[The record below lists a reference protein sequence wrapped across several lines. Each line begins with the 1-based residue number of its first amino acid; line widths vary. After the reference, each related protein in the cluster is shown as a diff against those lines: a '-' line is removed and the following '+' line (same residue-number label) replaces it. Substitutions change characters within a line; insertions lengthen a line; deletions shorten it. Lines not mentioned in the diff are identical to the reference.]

1 MKTINWKSLLV
12 SLAISLGAGVLG
24 NIVGG
29 NRDGQYEQLY
39 QPSLAPPGWVFPIVW
54 TILFILMGI
63 AAYLIYESDSQ
74 EKKEALG
81 IYAAQLIAN
90 IGWSLIF
97 FGLDAYLLAFAWILL
112 LWYLIFL
119 TWQSFRK
126 INKTAGW
133 LLVPYLAWVTFA
145 TYLNL
150 AIAIHYYF

>member
-12 SLAISLGAGVLG
+12 SLAISLGAGILG

-29 NRDGQYEQLY
+29 NRNGQYEQLY
-39 QPSLAPPGWVFPIVW
+39 QPPLAPPGWVFPIVW

-63 AAYLIYESDSQ
+63 AAYLIYESDSP

>member
-63 AAYLIYESDSQ
+63 AAYLIYESDSP

>member
-1 MKTINWKSLLV
+1 MKSINWKSLLV

-24 NIVGG
+24 NIAGG
-29 NRDGQYEQLY
+29 NSSGQYEQLY
-39 QPSLAPPGWVFPIVW
+39 QPPLAPPGWVFPIVW

-63 AAYLIYESDSQ
+63 AAYLIYESDSP

-112 LWYLIFL
+112 LWYFIFL

>member
-1 MKTINWKSLLV
+1 MKSINWKSLLV

-24 NIVGG
+24 NIAGG
-29 NRDGQYEQLY
+29 NNSGQYEQLY
-39 QPSLAPPGWVFPIVW
+39 QPPLAPPGWVFPIVW

-63 AAYLIYESDSQ
+63 AAYLIYESASP

-112 LWYLIFL
+112 LWYFIFL

>member
-1 MKTINWKSLLV
+1 MKTINWKSLLI

-24 NIVGG
+24 NVVGG
-29 NRDGQYEQLY
+29 NNNGKYERLY
-39 QPSLAPPGWVFPIVW
+39 QPPFAPPGWIFPIVW

-81 IYAAQLIAN
+81 IYVAQLIAN
-90 IGWSLIF
+90 IGWSFIF
-97 FGLDAYLLAFAWILL
+97 FRLDAYLLAFAWILL
-112 LWYLIFL
+112 LWYFIFL

-126 INKTAGW
+126 INRTAGW

-145 TYLNL
+145 AYLNL
-150 AIAIHYYF
+150 AITIHYYF